1 MKTKETEFTM
11 ALLAMLGVLAVIGL
25 SIVWGGFWTGLTLS
39 VLWGW
44 FAAPLFGLPVL
55 TIWQAY
61 GLALI
66 VRTLQ
71 RHKVEKSDDSFGAA
85 IGKTLCTPPL
95 LAGVMLGVGWCVKTW
110 T

>member
-1 MKTKETEFTM
+1 MKTKEYEFTV
-11 ALLAMLGVLAVIGL
+11 ALLAVLGVFAVLAI

-44 FAAPLFGLPVL
+44 FAVPLFGLPAL

-66 VRTLQ
+66 CFTL
-71 RHKVEKSDDSFGAA
+71 RHHRHEKSKDSFGVAM
-85 IGKTLCTPPL
+85 GKVVIATPL
-95 LAGVMLGVGWCVKTW
+95 MTGVMLGVGWCVKTW
-110 T
+110 A